1 MAAIA
6 GLDRIDRQIL
16 RLLQQDAQI
25 TNLDLSAR
33 VHLSPAAC
41 LRRVENCAPR
51 ASSARRW
58 RCWNRPRSRWP
69 RWSSSE
75 WCWTAPRPESFTDF
89 EAAARGIS
97 GCLECHLVAGEFD
110 YFLML
115 RIRDLER
122 FNKLHAG
129 EIIKLPGVR
138 QIRTFSC
145 SRRSCR
151 PPNCR
156 SDEAIAQHPARMP
169 KNAAMR
175 HFRWRNLLAR
185 RRRNCRG
192 CADIPT
198 PHEAIPHALL
208 RHAIARRRP

>member
-41 LRRVENCAPR
+41 LRRVEKLKAEGIIGKTVALLEP
-51 ASSARRW
+51 AEVEMATLVIVGVVLD
-58 RCWNRPRSRWP
+58 RS
-69 RWSSSE
+69 
-75 WCWTAPRPESFTDF
+75 TPESFTDF

-138 QIRTFSC
+138 QIRTFFVLKEILSTTEL
-145 SRRSCR
+145 
-151 PPNCR
+151 P
-156 SDEAIAQHPARMP
+156 
-169 KNAAMR
+169 
-175 HFRWRNLLAR
+175 L
-185 RRRNCRG
+185 
-192 CADIPT
+192 
-198 PHEAIPHALL
+198 
-208 RHAIARRRP
+208 